1 MSPQSLAKAIDD
13 LIQETDAAYLIAI
26 TRVQDRLYNQVVA
39 VLKDLELDDEG
50 YIKQS
55 SANRKI
61 ISKASDKVNEI
72 FNSALYT
79 SAVSNYISII
89 PKVDKLNV
97 RYFSDI
103 SDGFKANRLF
113 LKNLQAE
120 TIATV
125 EQYILRD
132 GLQSQVIGP
141 LSQILNQNVNSG
153 GQFSGFLTQIRDYIK
168 GNDQVEGRAMR
179 YTRTYLRDT
188 VFTYSRTFQQ
198 SITNDLGLEFYLYS
212 GGLMDTSRPFCTE
225 RNGQYFSHKEVESWA
240 SLEWAGKKS
249 GTTTSSI
256 FLFAGGWNCNHQL
269 IPVSK
274 LVVPKEVIDR
284 QS

>member
-26 TRVQDRLYNQVVA
+26 TRVQDRLYDQVVA

-55 SANRKI
+55 AANRKI
-61 ISKASDKVNEI
+61 ISRASDKVNEI

-120 TIATV
+120 TIAAV

-168 GNDQVEGRAMR
+168 GNDHVEGRAMR

-240 SLEWAGKKS
+240 SMEWAGKKS

-274 LVVPKEVIDR
+274 LIVPKEVIDR
-284 QS
+284 Q

>member
-55 SANRKI
+55 SSNRKI
-61 ISKASDKVNEI
+61 ISRASDKVNEI

-198 SITNDLGLEFYLYS
+198 SITNDLGLEYYLYS

-240 SLEWAGKKS
+240 SLDWAGKKS

-274 LVVPKEVIDR
+274 LIVPKEVIDR
-284 QS
+284 Q

>member
-113 LKNLQAE
+113 LKNLQSE

-153 GQFSGFLTQIRDYIK
+153 GQFSGFLTQIKDYIK

-274 LVVPKEVIDR
+274 LIVPKEVIDR
-284 QS
+284 Q